1 MSKQMR
7 EMKDS
12 GIEWIGEIPKEWN
25 VIKNKYLI
33 SVLYSGGTP
42 SATNGNFYC
51 QEVGIPFVS
60 ISDMSNC
67 SYVVKTAKHITESGI
82 EDKKLQILPI
92 GTILYSIYAT
102 VGAISELKVEATIS
116 QAILAI
122 QLNSKI
128 DKSFYKYNLTAM
140 RDYIFSNASGN
151 TQFNL
156 NAEKVRNFYFVLPT
170 FSAQRRIADYL
181 DDKCGKIDRYIEQ
194 QKQVIEKLKAY
205 KQSVITEAVT
215 KGLDPTVPMKDSGV
229 EWIGEIPEGW
239 TIVKLGHIFS
249 YLGGFAYNSNLYTDE
264 SDYQVVR
271 IGNVKNYRL
280 VLESNPVYISESTAK
295 ETSRYKLQSNTIL
308 FTMTGTKGK
317 RDYFFTYLLTDNDV
331 ANKNLFLNQRVG
343 CLIPTDDICP
353 KYFDYLLK
361 DNRILDSVFL
371 YETGTANQG
380 NLGIDSI
387 KRTILQFPPVS
398 EQRQIADFLD
408 SKCSSIDA
416 AIAEKQNL
424 IEKLTEYK
432 KSLIY
437 EVVTGKKEV

>member
-1 MSKQMR
+1 MR

-82 EDKKLQILPI
+82 EDKKLRILPI

-229 EWIGEIPEGW
+229 EWIGEIPESWVVVKATRLILSTQNGL
-239 TIVKLGHIFS
+239 TRRDLEKSNGNIVLKLRNINSRGEIDYSEINRIVLSSKEVETYQLIDGDFLFVRVNGS
-249 YLGGFAYNSNLYTDE
+249 RSLVGKCAIYNGISEIVAYNDHIIRVRLNNFCDKDFFKWFLLSDVGKKEIDIHTSTSAGQFTISGDGLRNLNVILPKKE
-264 SDYQVVR
+264 IQREIVV
-271 IGNVKNYRL
+271 Y
-280 VLESNPVYISESTAK
+280 
-295 ETSRYKLQSNTIL
+295 
-308 FTMTGTKGK
+308 
-317 RDYFFTYLLTDNDV
+317 
-331 ANKNLFLNQRVG
+331 LNQ
-343 CLIPTDDICP
+343 
-353 KYFDYLLK
+353 
-361 DNRILDSVFL
+361 
-371 YETGTANQG
+371 
-380 NLGIDSI
+380 
-387 KRTILQFPPVS
+387 
-398 EQRQIADFLD
+398 
-408 SKCSSIDA
+408 KCSSIDF
-416 AIAEKQNL
+416 AIEKKQAL